1 MNLETPLGLKKTRL
15 MELPGRE
22 EKSDDIFS
30 RLDTVHKCDG
40 QRDGYRP
47 TASNAFMLSVAR

>member
-1 MNLETPLGLKKTRL
+1 